1 MSNIK
6 DYRTDELKHYV
17 IANLLILFLIHNKLN
32 FSSNEDVIYFSTII
46 NLLNIAIVISA
57 LYVFIFLSDSLFSS
71 DLKFKL
77 LYLGSPKPGEIIFT
91 KLLTKTNDMR
101 FSNEF
106 VQQKYHIIY
115 ENMPKNKQKNRTYQ
129 NQQWYKIYSLNKT
142 AEMVSI
148 SAKEFRLCR
157 DMYISTIS
165 LLLIYLISCFGL
177 RILNFRH
184 IYCIYLLIMIFL
196 TNWAARTKGKRWVYN
211 AIAYDLTKL

>member
-17 IANLLILFLIHNKLN
+17 IANLLILLLIHNKLN
-32 FSSNEDVIYFSTII
+32 FSSNEDVIYFSAII
-46 NLLNIAIVISA
+46 NLLNIAIVMST
-57 LYVFIFLSDSLFSS
+57 LYVFVFLSDSLFSS

-77 LYLGSPKPGEIIFT
+77 LYLGSLKPGEIIFT

-101 FSNEF
+101 FSNEI
-106 VQQKYHIIY
+106 VRQKYHTIY
-115 ENMPKNKQKNRTYQ
+115 ENMPKNKQENRAYQ
-129 NQQWYKIYSLNKT
+129 NQQWYKIYSPNKT

-177 RILNFRH
+177 KVLNFTH
-184 IYCIYLLIMIFL
+184 TYCTYLLIMIFL

-211 AIAYDLTKL
+211 AIAYDLTK